1 MPLRSPK
8 ALPNPTLDSSWAAA
22 SEAVLIALHSA
33 PTGLTEAAVLEL
45 RRRHGLNTMTSRSHR
60 SDAALLWA
68 QVASPMMLML
78 ASAAVV
84 SLAVGSSTDAAIIVA
99 IVVLS
104 VLIGFSQERAAA
116 HAVARLM
123 ARVAVNTVVVREGR
137 DRETPIADLVPG
149 DIVRLRAGHL
159 VPADAVLLSSTA
171 LHVDEAALTGESL
184 PTEKRA
190 GPVPLDTPLAGRLGS
205 LWFGTH
211 VVSGIATAVIVK
223 TGPET
228 AFGAIAARLNT
239 TPPLSDFQRGI
250 SAFGALL
257 VKVTTA
263 LVFAIFAANMY
274 FHRPFLESFLFAVA
288 LAVGLVPELLPAIV
302 GVTLAAGARRMAKR
316 GVIVKRLAVIENF
329 GSMNVLCSDKTGTLT
344 EGKVRLD
351 GALDVSGAP
360 STPVLRYAAINAAF
374 ETGFS
379 NPIDAALR
387 SALPTP
393 GGVSRL
399 GEVPYDFIRRR
410 LSVLVHDS
418 DSPAPG
424 AVLVTK
430 GALRDVLV
438 VCTQARLPDGGSVP
452 LSSLESSVLERF
464 HAMSEQGLR
473 VLGVATRSMPTATGV
488 AAADEAGMTF
498 EGFLAFADPPR
509 PDAAALVAELRAL
522 EIRLQIIT
530 GDNAAVATRVA
541 RAVGIPSPV
550 VVTGQ
555 ALHTLS
561 EAALIARIGL
571 VDVFA
576 EVEPNQKE
584 RIILAQKKAGN
595 VVGFLGDGINDATAL
610 HAADV
615 GISVDSAADVA
626 KEAAEIVLLQHDLGV
641 VLEGVREGRAT
652 FANTLKYIY
661 ITTSANFGNMLSMAV
676 ATLFLPFLPLLPR
689 QILLNNFL
697 SDFPAM
703 TIATDLVDPTQVAK
717 PQRWDV
723 HRIRTFML
731 VFGAISSVFDLLTF
745 GLLFWLGGSED
756 TFRTGW
762 FLVSLLTEL
771 VILLVMRTHRP
782 FLRSRPSAALL
793 GSTVVVAA
801 FTVALVMLPI
811 GRPFGLVPLSP
822 FLFGMCLAIT
832 AGYTGVSEAAKRWFF
847 RRVTGEALAPVAVQ
861 TRGRA

>member
-190 GPVPLDTPLAGRLGS
+190 GPVPSDTPLAGRLGS

-223 TGPET
+223 TGAET

-239 TPPLSDFQRGI
+239 APPLSDFQRGI

-288 LAVGLVPELLPAIV
+288 LA
-302 GVTLAAGARRMAKR
+302 AGARRMAKR

-344 EGKVRLD
+344 EGKVQLD

-430 GALRDVLV
+430 GALRDVLA

-452 LSSLESSVLERF
+452 LSSLESSLLDRF

-782 FLRSRPSAALL
+782 FLRSRPSEALL

-822 FLFGMCLAIT
+822 FLFGVCLAIT

-861 TRGRA
+861 TTGRA

>member
-1 MPLRSPK
+1 
-8 ALPNPTLDSSWAAA
+8 
-22 SEAVLIALHSA
+22 
-33 PTGLTEAAVLEL
+33 
-45 RRRHGLNTMTSRSHR
+45 
-60 SDAALLWA
+60 
-68 QVASPMMLML
+68 
-78 ASAAVV
+78 
-84 SLAVGSSTDAAIIVA
+84 
-99 IVVLS
+99 
-104 VLIGFSQERAAA
+104 
-116 HAVARLM
+116 
-123 ARVAVNTVVVREGR
+123 
-137 DRETPIADLVPG
+137 
-149 DIVRLRAGHL
+149 
-159 VPADAVLLSSTA
+159 
-171 LHVDEAALTGESL
+171 
-184 PTEKRA
+184 
-190 GPVPLDTPLAGRLGS
+190 
-205 LWFGTH
+205 
-211 VVSGIATAVIVK
+211 
-223 TGPET
+223 
-228 AFGAIAARLNT
+228 
-239 TPPLSDFQRGI
+239 
-250 SAFGALL
+250 
-257 VKVTTA
+257 
-263 LVFAIFAANMY
+263 
-274 FHRPFLESFLFAVA
+274 
-288 LAVGLVPELLPAIV
+288 
-302 GVTLAAGARRMAKR
+302 MAKR

-344 EGKVRLD
+344 EGKVQLD

-430 GALRDVLV
+430 GALRDVLA

-452 LSSLESSVLERF
+452 LSSLESSLLDRF

-782 FLRSRPSAALL
+782 FLRSRPSEALL

-822 FLFGMCLAIT
+822 FLFGVCLAIT

-861 TRGRA
+861 TTGRA